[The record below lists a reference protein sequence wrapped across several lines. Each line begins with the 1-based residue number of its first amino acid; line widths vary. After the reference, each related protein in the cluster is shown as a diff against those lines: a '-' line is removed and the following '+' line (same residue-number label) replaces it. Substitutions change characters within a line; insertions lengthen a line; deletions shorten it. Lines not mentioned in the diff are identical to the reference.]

1 MEKTV
6 FTATL
11 TGMMS
16 AFLIW
21 AAHFAAVYGINGLIC
36 ARGWDGVALYGHPVA
51 VVLVLGATAV
61 ALLLAAAVLAA
72 ALWGAAPG
80 RRASEDPRRFIRAFT
95 ALAAAGSLVAILWN
109 GLPALQVPACG

>member
-61 ALLLAAAVLAA
+61 ALLLAAAVCGF
-72 ALWGAAPG
+72 GAWVSRNLVRRGATGRARFSSSPTPPSTAPS
-80 RRASEDPRRFIRAFT
+80 RRGGARNSSPGWLSA
-95 ALAAAGSLVAILWN
+95 
-109 GLPALQVPACG
+109 